1 MKTSFKAFNNI
12 INTINQSAGNNQR
25 DRGTFFEELVKIYL
39 QNEPVYKNLYSDVWL
54 LKEIPEKYGIPK

>member
-25 DRGTFFEELVKIYL
+25 DRGTFFEESYYRKI
-39 QNEPVYKNLYSDVWL
+39 NSNPS
-54 LKEIPEKYGIPK
+54 